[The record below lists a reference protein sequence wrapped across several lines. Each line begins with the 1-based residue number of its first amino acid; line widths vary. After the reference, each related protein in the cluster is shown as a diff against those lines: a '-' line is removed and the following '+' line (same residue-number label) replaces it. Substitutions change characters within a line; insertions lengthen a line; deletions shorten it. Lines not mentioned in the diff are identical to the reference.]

1 MKDNIFKIVE
11 DKLKQNESYISE
23 DGKILKTKVYADV
36 MTMNEELIKCLLEDE
51 KIKSQFFVNVDGS
64 YIFDK
69 QKFAWFLESKE
80 FLPDSYTIFSNKVGL
95 TVDNRYLSQ
104 NKDVVLSFPFKD
116 CVLEGGQT
124 KEDQK
129 RKEIF
134 YNETIASDEVS
145 TMLSPKVLTNAKR
158 YTKDGIETNIE
169 LKDDDNLII
178 KGNNLIG
185 IASLLRKYEG
195 KIKLIYI
202 DPPYNTGS
210 DSFSYND
217 EFNRSSWLTFMKNRL
232 EIAKRLLSPEGAIY
246 VQLDYHQVHYAKV
259 LMDEIFGEENF
270 QREIIWRIGWL
281 SGYKT
286 MDKNWIR
293 NHDTILF
300 YSKNSD
306 IIKTK
311 FNKEYIQNS
320 DFKEYIEESKLY
332 SKLKDYG
339 LNREQ
344 SKEIAK
350 FINHDNRT
358 ERYPIEDIWNG
369 NEYDDLNSIAIV
381 SFSGETVSKML
392 NPDDEVKGQKSEK
405 LIERI
410 INAHTNEGDIVLDF
424 FGGTG
429 TTGAVAHKMKRRYI
443 LFEQLDKHIDIMTR
457 RLQKVIEGEQ
467 SGISKRNS
475 WTGGGSFVYCEL
487 KENAQKLIDEITQS
501 DETNI
506 NTIKEKIYSD
516 ERIVS
521 YISKTELEL
530 GENEFEELSL
540 DEKKQV
546 LISLVDKNKLYVNL
560 SDIDDSELEISEEEK
575 KFTESFYSEV

>member
-185 IASLLRKYEG
+185 IASLLKKYEG